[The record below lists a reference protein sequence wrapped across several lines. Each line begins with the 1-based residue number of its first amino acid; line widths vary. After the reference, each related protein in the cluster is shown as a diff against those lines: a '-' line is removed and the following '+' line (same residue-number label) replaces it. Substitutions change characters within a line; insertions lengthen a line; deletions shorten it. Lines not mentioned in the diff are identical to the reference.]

1 MDDDATQHSWFGP
14 PDIAAVLE
22 STEESRE
29 YVRQWQGFMTARL
42 ALSVV
47 MVALQGS
54 LYFTGFAQSR
64 LLVAI
69 CVAYFVATL
78 ASRLLEKPHALGTSF
93 NKSWLSLVGVDVVAF
108 SALQIVQGNNINYTP
123 CLRYPSF
130 FLPYWGRY
138 ASPWVRRRES
148 PCCFWSIQHGRI

>member
-64 LLVAI
+64 
-69 CVAYFVATL
+69 
-78 ASRLLEKPHALGTSF
+78 P
-93 NKSWLSLVGVDVVAF
+93 
-108 SALQIVQGNNINYTP
+108 
-123 CLRYPSF
+123 
-130 FLPYWGRY
+130 
-138 ASPWVRRRES
+138 RRRE
-148 PCCFWSIQHGRI
+148 GRR

>member
-123 CLRYPSF
+123 LFALPVLLSAVLGPLRLALGPG
-130 FLPYWGRY
+130 PPG
-138 ASPWVRRRES
+138 A
-148 PCCFWSIQHGRI
+148 G